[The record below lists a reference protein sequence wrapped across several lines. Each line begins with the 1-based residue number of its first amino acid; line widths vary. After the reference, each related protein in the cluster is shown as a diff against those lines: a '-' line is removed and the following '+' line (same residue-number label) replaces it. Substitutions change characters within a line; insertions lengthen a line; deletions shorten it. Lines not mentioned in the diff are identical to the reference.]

1 MDFAAL
7 AHAARDQGASLVGAM
22 TQGDFLLGLGLLE
35 RAGSLGAGKD
45 PATQEAI
52 RDAVERLA
60 APGKGNM
67 GELFKV
73 LAVAGRPTRIP
84 PFMARD

>member
-1 MDFAAL
+1 
-7 AHAARDQGASLVGAM
+7 M

-35 RAGSLGAGKD
+35 RAGGLGAGKD
-45 PATQEAI
+45 HSTQEEI

-67 GELFKV
+67 GEMFKV
-73 LAVAGRPTRIP
+73 LAVAGRPTRIQ
-84 PFMARD
+84 PFMPRD